1 MGRPGGTVAPPRR
14 ELRIAMVLY
23 GGVSLCIYMHGN
35 TKETNRLV
43 RASAL
48 LAAGASSG
56 TTPTEIVYRELLES
70 LAGRDG
76 FRTDVSVDVIAGTS
90 AGGING
96 VYLAK
101 AVAHNLSQDALR
113 DLWLKRGAIKE
124 LIGGWWRLPLLLLRL
139 PWKAPLRGGKMAVWL
154 HEALEQMD
162 AKTEPKSAAGE
173 TPPAAAEAQGPGP
186 GASLTTL
193 MPPGGSLDLRV
204 TMTDFYGYDRQVA
217 IFDPKTV
224 HDEQHRHVFQF
235 RQDAD
240 HPGRFAAADNVA
252 LAFAARATSCFPS
265 AFEPVS
271 RSSFCGYLNRPPS
284 AIDSSFF
291 RIYTLSGAD
300 PDATFFID
308 GGVLDNRPFAPAI
321 EAIREQPAR
330 VEVKRRLLYL
340 DPDPAPPAGR
350 ARDKRPTTIAAVMA
364 ALSGLPRKQPILDSL
379 LEVEQLNAHARLVG
393 DVVRGS
399 FNAVRGQVEA
409 LDGEALPV
417 AAGVSP
423 FELRQEQ
430 LHAAAP
436 TQLGIGYAPY
446 LRTKIATA
454 LTAIGQA
461 VCELCQYPPG
471 SNQAQLVEAS
481 LLWWGRDKGL
491 FEQLLVPSQLQ
502 IAFLRDL
509 DVQYELRR
517 IYFTLAGVNW
527 LYEPRL
533 SADTSAKPNRDQL
546 DAAKSRLW
554 RAVEELEAA
563 MSNALSDLR
572 GVVRACFPEDEMT
585 SFLNEHG
592 VDKQLWLKGRLGP
605 LDDLRAK
612 LGEKLGPE
620 LATKA
625 RMLHDDLSEL
635 LGEDTEEARDV
646 LVRFTGFPLWDAQLY
661 PLESAS
667 GIGERDAIEVIR
679 MSPLDSPLLYEA
691 LHGEPPPCAAA
702 KLKGVKLAH
711 FGAFFRRRWREND
724 YLMGRLDGAE
734 RLVSLLVKDEGE
746 RRRWTGLLA
755 LAILDEE
762 QDALRTIK
770 PLMTKLHRH
779 ASTMASAP

>member
-1 MGRPGGTVAPPRR
+1 
-14 ELRIAMVLY
+14 MVLY

-35 TKETNRLV
+35 TKEINRLV

-48 LAAGASSG
+48 LAAGAGPG
-56 TTPTEIVYRELLES
+56 TTPTEVVYRKLLES
-70 LAGRDG
+70 LVERDG

-101 AVAHNLSQDALR
+101 ALAHNLSQDALR
-113 DLWLKRGAIKE
+113 DLWLERGAIKE
-124 LIGGWWRLPLLLLRL
+124 LIGGWWRLPLLLLML

-154 HEALEQMD
+154 HRALEHMD
-162 AKTEPKSAAGE
+162 AGTRPLPAAE
-173 TPPAAAEAQGPGP
+173 EAPPAAAEAQGPDP

-204 TMTDFYGYDRQVA
+204 TMTDFYGYDRQMA

-240 HPGRFAAADNVA
+240 HPGRFAGPDNVA
-252 LAFAARATSCFPS
+252 LAFAARATSCFPG

-271 RSSFCGYLNRPPS
+271 RSSFCGYLNKPPG

-340 DPDPAPPAGR
+340 DPDPTPPAGR
-350 ARDKRPTTIAAVMA
+350 ARDIRPTTIAAVMA

-379 LEVEQLNAHARLVG
+379 LEVEQMNARASLVG

-399 FNAVRGQVEA
+399 FKAVRDQVEV
-409 LDGEALPV
+409 LDREALPV
-417 AAGVSP
+417 AQGASP

-430 LHAAAP
+430 LHSAAHA
-436 TQLGIGYAPY
+436 QLGIGYAPY
-446 LRTKIATA
+446 VRTKIATA

-461 VCELCQYPPG
+461 VCELCKYPPD

-481 LLWWGRDKGL
+481 LLWWARDKGL
-491 FEQLLVPSQLQ
+491 FEELLDPPPLQ
-502 IAFLRDL
+502 IDFLRDL

-517 IYFTLAGVNW
+517 VYFTLAGVNW

-533 SADTSAKPNRDQL
+533 STDASAKPSRKRL

-554 RAVEELEAA
+554 QGVEELEAA
-563 MSNALSDLR
+563 MATALSDLR
-572 GVVRACFPEDEMT
+572 VAVRACFPEDEMT
-585 SFLNEHG
+585 SFLSEHG
-592 VDKQLWLKGRLGP
+592 LDEELWLKGRLGQ

-612 LGEKLGPE
+612 LAKKLGPE
-620 LATKA
+620 LAANTHK
-625 RMLHDDLSEL
+625 LHNDLAKL
-635 LGEDTEEARDV
+635 LGEDTKESRDV
-646 LVRFTGFPLWDAQLY
+646 LVRFRGFPLWDAQLY

-667 GIGERDAIEVIR
+667 GIGERDSIEVIR
-679 MSPLDSPLLYEA
+679 MSPLDSPLLYREI
-691 LHGEPPPCAAA
+691 HGEPPPCAAA

-711 FGAFFRRRWREND
+711 FGAFFRRRRREND

-734 RLVSLLVKDEGE
+734 RLVSLLVDDEGE
-746 RRRWTGLLA
+746 RCRWTGLLV
-755 LAILDEE
+755 LAILEEE
-762 QDALRTIK
+762 QHALRTIK
-770 PLMTKLHRH
+770 PLIAEVHGS
-779 ASTMASAP
+779 ASTMATAP